1 MEERNIESLKA
12 AIAGLPTYEAP
23 DLIWDNI
30 EEALEK
36 EEKDA
41 PLKEA
46 IKQLPIYEAPAAAWD
61 NIESALPKKG
71 LTAYTYFRMA
81 AAAVVVLAVGLTL
94 LFRPTDAE
102 KVSYTVAEVEVFW
115 SEIDWHEDEPSIE
128 ALVSNFINDPFA
140 KQDENYES
148 LLTQLD
154 ELNDAREELLT
165 AIEWY
170 GEDGQLVRQ
179 LSEIERDR
187 SSVVQSMA
195 KLL

>member
-1 MEERNIESLKA
+1 MEERNIETLKS
-12 AIAGLPTYEAP
+12 AIASLPTYEAP
-23 DLIWDNI
+23 ELIWDNI
-30 EEALEK
+30 EEALET
-36 EEKDA
+36 EEREA

-46 IKQLPIYEAPAAAWD
+46 IQQLPVYEAPAAAWD

-71 LTAYTYFRMA
+71 LTAYTYFRIA

-94 LFRPTDAE
+94 LFRPSNAE
-102 KVSYTVAEVEVFW
+102 EVSYTVAEVEVFW
-115 SEIDWHEDEPSIE
+115 SDFDWNEDEPSIE
-128 ALVSNFINDPFA
+128 AFVSNFMNDPFA

-154 ELNDAREELLT
+154 ELNNAREEILT

-179 LSEIERDR
+179 LGEIERDR